1 MLTIISLLQSVFART
16 GFRTKLGLREAGQRP
31 QLPELAL
38 SANELPS
45 SEEAVALLEN

>member
-1 MLTIISLLQSVFART
+1 MLTINSLLQSVFASA
-16 GFRTKLGLREAGQRP
+16 GFRTRKGLREAGQRP

-45 SEEAVALLEN
+45 SEEAVALLDN